1 MIKHARKTRKT
12 SAVSQRKK
20 SRLKLSLVL
29 AAHNEVVNL
38 KQYFSWTKGVVDEFI
53 VVDGSSDDDTA
64 RVAKGLGA
72 RVITKP
78 NYLNFHRNKQTGLLA
93 ATGDIIFQID
103 ADEVPDAELLQW
115 LMQLK
120 QQTLKHIEQV
130 NGWWVPRRN
139 FFLGTFLTKGGQYP
153 DPVLRIYRRGRG
165 YLPAKDVHEQLEVD
179 GQTAWASG
187 HLLHYS
193 SPTFADYLRK
203 FNHYTTFRASQ
214 MEEWGTSVSMWSACV
229 YFLWKPVITFCSLY
243 MRHRGFVDGVPGFV
257 FAVMSGVFHAVAYLK
272 YWERLERQ
280 SLKLPKATP

>member
-1 MIKHARKTRKT
+1 
-12 SAVSQRKK
+12 
-20 SRLKLSLVL
+20 
-29 AAHNEVVNL
+29 VV
-38 KQYFSWTKGVVDEFI
+38 
-53 VVDGSSDDDTA
+53 
-64 RVAKGLGA
+64 GA
-72 RVITKP
+72 SPKP

-214 MEEWGTSVSMWSACV
+214 MEEWETSVSMWSACV